1 MLTMTV
7 KPCYKFIFN
16 ERNNMSK
23 TMTKYQLD
31 HFKRKVKRHFDPLI
45 EEQELLVK
53 QYRTE
58 ATKRIVGKLAKKMG
72 ADRILTAF
80 KNAEDQMKKAREDA
94 KTFFIKKAR
103 SEDKKENINYH
114 FTKDSSD
121 EISLEDCED
130 QLRDWAKDLVDREIR
145 RRPEGK
151 MLKQLEDVKTKALD
165 TVMES
170 GSSETLIKAL
180 ELCTRKIGIAW
191 IVDTSNIKQISA

>member
-1 MLTMTV
+1 MA
-7 KPCYKFIFN
+7 
-16 ERNNMSK
+16 K

-31 HFKRKVKRHFDPLI
+31 HFKQKVKRHFDPLI

-58 ATKRIVGKLAKKMG
+58 ATKKIVGRLAKKMG

-80 KNAEDQMKKAREDA
+80 KDAEEQMKRVREDA
-94 KTFFIKKAR
+94 RTFFIKKAK
-103 SEDKKENINYH
+103 SEDKKEKLNYN
-114 FTKDSSD
+114 FTDREEK
-121 EISLEDCED
+121 ISLADCEE
-130 QLRDWAKDLVDREIR
+130 QLREWAKELVDREIR

-151 MLKQLEDVKTKALD
+151 MLNQLESVKTKALD

-180 ELCTRKIGIAW
+180 ELCTKKIGITW
-191 IVDTSNIKQISA
+191 VVDTSNIKQIASN